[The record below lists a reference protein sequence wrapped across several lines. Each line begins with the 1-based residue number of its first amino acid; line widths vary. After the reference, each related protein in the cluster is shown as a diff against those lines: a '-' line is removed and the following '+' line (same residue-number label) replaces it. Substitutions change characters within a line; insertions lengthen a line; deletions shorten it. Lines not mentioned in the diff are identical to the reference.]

1 MKICYIADANSP
13 HSQRWIGY
21 FAKREYQ
28 IDWIS
33 CSAPEGDFPDGIKFH
48 KIKDSRFKPW
58 KIIKNV
64 VAVRRL
70 VKQIKPDILHAH
82 YAGVNGVLGWL
93 CGVHPYV
100 ITAWGSDI
108 LIAAKKPAMKIF
120 IKRALASADMITA
133 DAFHLKDEMIRLGLP
148 KDKIEIINFGVETE
162 IFCPHAADIGL
173 QKKLGIQNHP
183 SIISARSLEP
193 IYDIATLLEAAAM
206 VVKRISAV
214 KFIIGGRGSCEAR
227 LKHRAKELGIEKN
240 LIFAGFIPHDNLHR
254 WFNSAD
260 IYVSTSLSDAGIAA
274 STAEA
279 MACGLPA
286 VVSDTAENGKWIESE
301 RNGFLFPARD
311 AKKLAEILIRLALD
325 FKLRRKIG
333 DAGRRIIVGKN
344 DYGNEMSKM
353 ERLYELLAK
362 NNAKQ

>member
-21 FAKREYQ
+21 FAKRGYQ

-133 DAFHLKDEMIRLGLP
+133 DAFHLKDEMIRLRLP
-148 KDKIEIINFGVETE
+148 KEKMEIINFGVETE
-162 IFCPHAADIGL
+162 IFCPRAADIGL

-206 VVKRISAV
+206 VIVERIPAV
-214 KFIIGGRGSCEAR
+214 KFIIGGRGSQEAE
-227 LKHRAKELGIEKN
+227 LKRQANKLGIENN
-240 LIFAGFIPHDNLHR
+240 LTFAGFIPHDELR
-254 WFNSAD
+254 EWFCSAD

-286 VVSDTAENGKWIESE
+286 VVSDTAENNKWIENN
-301 RNGFLFPARD
+301 RNGFLFPAKD
-311 AKKLAEILIRLALD
+311 AKKLAEILIRLISNAD
-325 FKLRRKIG
+325 ICREIG
-333 DAGRRIIVGKN
+333 IAGRKTIIERN
-344 DYGNEMSKM
+344 DYDNEMAKM
-353 ERLYELLAK
+353 EKLYEKLGSI
-362 NNAKQ
+362 NE